1 MDLSSLEIF
10 RAVAHEAS
18 VTRAAQQLQRAQSN
32 VTTRIRQLEEDLG
45 VELFLRDGK
54 RMSLTERG
62 SEFLAYAEQLLALA
76 DEARQSMHPAEPGGR
91 LRLGSMEST
100 AASRLPA
107 LLASYHKACPRV
119 ALEVSTG
126 TSRALFDGVRAR
138 RLDCAL
144 VAAGPGWAGE
154 LDGSGLRGEP
164 LFREE
169 LLMILPAEHP
179 PVHDVAEVRGRL
191 RPWLHLPATGRRQP
205 GHAADGAGSRLLP
218 CDPRLRRRRRLCWR
232 AAALGAATAR
242 HTAAAQPAPCRS
254 RHLAGLARRLRDRR
268 LRTLA
273 RPAGPGRRL
282 SGQGRTQ
289 RPGSGPTPSH
299 QNNSEPRSCP

>member
-179 PVHDVAEVRGRL
+179 PVHDVAEVR
-191 RPWLHLPATGRRQP
+191 
-205 GHAADGAGSRLLP
+205 
-218 CDPRLRRRRRLCWR
+218 
-232 AAALGAATAR
+232 
-242 HTAAAQPAPCRS
+242 
-254 RHLAGLARRLRDRR
+254 

-273 RPAGPGRRL
+273 GFARGCTYRQLAEDSLGTPLTVQEVGSYHAILACVAAGACVGVLPHSVLQLLGTPPLRSLPLAEVDTWLVWREGYATAAFERWRGVL
-282 SGQGRTQ
+282 GQAGD
-289 RPGSGPTPSH
+289 
-299 QNNSEPRSCP
+299 

>member
-62 SEFLAYAEQLLALA
+62 SEFLAYTEQLLALA

-179 PVHDVAEVRGRL
+179 PVHDIAEV
-191 RPWLHLPATGRRQP
+191 
-205 GHAADGAGSRLLP
+205 
-218 CDPRLRRRRRLCWR
+218 
-232 AAALGAATAR
+232 
-242 HTAAAQPAPCRS
+242 
-254 RHLAGLARRLRDRR
+254 R

-273 RPAGPGRRL
+273 GFARGCTYRQLAEDSLGTPLTVQEVGSYHAILACVAAGACVGVL
-282 SGQGRTQ
+282 
-289 RPGSGPTPSH
+289 
-299 QNNSEPRSCP
+299 PRSVLQLLGTPPLRSLPLAEVDTWLVWREGYATAAFERWRGLLGQAGD

>member
-18 VTRAAQQLQRAQSN
+18 VTRAAQRLQRAQSN

-179 PVHDVAEVRGRL
+179 PVHDVAEVR
-191 RPWLHLPATGRRQP
+191 
-205 GHAADGAGSRLLP
+205 
-218 CDPRLRRRRRLCWR
+218 
-232 AAALGAATAR
+232 
-242 HTAAAQPAPCRS
+242 
-254 RHLAGLARRLRDRR
+254 

-273 RPAGPGRRL
+273 GFARGCTYRQLVEDSLGTPLTVQEVGSYHAILACVAAGACVGVL
-282 SGQGRTQ
+282 
-289 RPGSGPTPSH
+289 
-299 QNNSEPRSCP
+299 PRSVLQLLGTPPLRSLPLAEVDTWLVWREGYATAAFERWRGVLGQAGD

>member
-126 TSRALFDGVRAR
+126 TSRALFDGGRAR
-138 RLDCAL
+138 RLDGAL
-144 VAAGPGWAGE
+144 VAAGPGGAGE

-179 PVHDVAEVRGRL
+179 PVHDVAEVR
-191 RPWLHLPATGRRQP
+191 
-205 GHAADGAGSRLLP
+205 
-218 CDPRLRRRRRLCWR
+218 
-232 AAALGAATAR
+232 
-242 HTAAAQPAPCRS
+242 
-254 RHLAGLARRLRDRR
+254 

-273 RPAGPGRRL
+273 GFARGCTYRQLAEDSLGTPLTVQEVGSYHAILACVAAGACVGVL
-282 SGQGRTQ
+282 
-289 RPGSGPTPSH
+289 
-299 QNNSEPRSCP
+299 PRSVLQLLGTPPLRSLPLAEVDTWLVWREGYATAAFERWRGVLGQAGD

>member
-126 TSRALFDGVRAR
+126 TSRALFDGGRAR

-179 PVHDVAEVRGRL
+179 PVHDVAEVR
-191 RPWLHLPATGRRQP
+191 
-205 GHAADGAGSRLLP
+205 
-218 CDPRLRRRRRLCWR
+218 
-232 AAALGAATAR
+232 
-242 HTAAAQPAPCRS
+242 
-254 RHLAGLARRLRDRR
+254 

-273 RPAGPGRRL
+273 GFARGCTYRQLAEDSLGTPLTVQEVGSYHAILACVAAGACVGVL
-282 SGQGRTQ
+282 
-289 RPGSGPTPSH
+289 
-299 QNNSEPRSCP
+299 PRSVLQLLGTPPLRSLPLAEVDTWLVWREGYATAAFERWRGVLGQAGD

>member
-169 LLMILPAEHP
+169 LLLILPAEHP
-179 PVHDVAEVRGRL
+179 PVHDVAEVR
-191 RPWLHLPATGRRQP
+191 
-205 GHAADGAGSRLLP
+205 
-218 CDPRLRRRRRLCWR
+218 
-232 AAALGAATAR
+232 
-242 HTAAAQPAPCRS
+242 
-254 RHLAGLARRLRDRR
+254 

-273 RPAGPGRRL
+273 GFARGCTYRQLAEDSLGTPLTVQEVGSYHAILACVAAGACVGVL
-282 SGQGRTQ
+282 
-289 RPGSGPTPSH
+289 
-299 QNNSEPRSCP
+299 PRSVLQLLGTPPLRSLPLAEVDTWLVWREGYATAAFERWRGVLGQAGD

>member
-18 VTRAAQQLQRAQSN
+18 VTRAAQRLQRAQSN

-126 TSRALFDGVRAR
+126 TSRALLDGVRAR

-144 VAAGPGWAGE
+144 VAAGPDWAGE

-179 PVHDVAEVRGRL
+179 PVHDVAEVR
-191 RPWLHLPATGRRQP
+191 
-205 GHAADGAGSRLLP
+205 
-218 CDPRLRRRRRLCWR
+218 
-232 AAALGAATAR
+232 
-242 HTAAAQPAPCRS
+242 
-254 RHLAGLARRLRDRR
+254 

-273 RPAGPGRRL
+273 GFARGCTYRQLAEDSLGTPLTVQEVGSYHAILACVAAGACVGVL
-282 SGQGRTQ
+282 
-289 RPGSGPTPSH
+289 
-299 QNNSEPRSCP
+299 PRSVLQLLGTPPLRSLPLAEVDTWLVWREGYATAAFERWRGVLGQAGD

>member
-119 ALEVSTG
+119 ALEVSTS

-179 PVHDVAEVRGRL
+179 PVHDVAEVR
-191 RPWLHLPATGRRQP
+191 
-205 GHAADGAGSRLLP
+205 
-218 CDPRLRRRRRLCWR
+218 
-232 AAALGAATAR
+232 
-242 HTAAAQPAPCRS
+242 
-254 RHLAGLARRLRDRR
+254 

-273 RPAGPGRRL
+273 GFARGCTYRQLAEDSLGTPLTVQEVGSYHAILACVAAGACVGVL
-282 SGQGRTQ
+282 
-289 RPGSGPTPSH
+289 
-299 QNNSEPRSCP
+299 PRSVLQLLGTPPLRSLPLAEVDTWLVWREGYATAAFERWRGVLGQAGD

>member
-18 VTRAAQQLQRAQSN
+18 VTRAAQRLQRAQSN

-154 LDGSGLRGEP
+154 LDGSGLRGKP

-179 PVHDVAEVRGRL
+179 PVHDVAEVR
-191 RPWLHLPATGRRQP
+191 
-205 GHAADGAGSRLLP
+205 
-218 CDPRLRRRRRLCWR
+218 
-232 AAALGAATAR
+232 
-242 HTAAAQPAPCRS
+242 
-254 RHLAGLARRLRDRR
+254 

-273 RPAGPGRRL
+273 GFARGCTYRQLAEDSLGTPLTVQEVGSYHAILACVAAGACVGVL
-282 SGQGRTQ
+282 
-289 RPGSGPTPSH
+289 
-299 QNNSEPRSCP
+299 PRSVLQLLGTPPLRSLPLAEVDTWLVWREGYATAAFERWRGVLGQAGD

>member
-10 RAVAHEAS
+10 RAVAREAS

-179 PVHDVAEVRGRL
+179 PVHDVAEVR
-191 RPWLHLPATGRRQP
+191 
-205 GHAADGAGSRLLP
+205 
-218 CDPRLRRRRRLCWR
+218 
-232 AAALGAATAR
+232 
-242 HTAAAQPAPCRS
+242 
-254 RHLAGLARRLRDRR
+254 

-273 RPAGPGRRL
+273 GFARGCTYRQLAEDSLGTPLTVQEVGSYHAILACVAAGACVGVL
-282 SGQGRTQ
+282 
-289 RPGSGPTPSH
+289 
-299 QNNSEPRSCP
+299 PRSVLQLLGTPPLRSLPLAEVDTWLVWREGYATAAFERWRGLLGQAGD

>member
-76 DEARQSMHPAEPGGR
+76 DEARQSRHPAEPGGR

-179 PVHDVAEVRGRL
+179 PVHDVAEVR
-191 RPWLHLPATGRRQP
+191 
-205 GHAADGAGSRLLP
+205 
-218 CDPRLRRRRRLCWR
+218 
-232 AAALGAATAR
+232 
-242 HTAAAQPAPCRS
+242 
-254 RHLAGLARRLRDRR
+254 

-273 RPAGPGRRL
+273 GFARGCTYRQLAEDSLGTPLTVQEVGSYHAILACVAAGACVGVL
-282 SGQGRTQ
+282 
-289 RPGSGPTPSH
+289 
-299 QNNSEPRSCP
+299 PRSVLQLLGTPPLRSLPLTEVDTWLVWREGYATAAFERWRGLLGQAGD

>member
-144 VAAGPGWAGE
+144 VAAGPGWAGA

-179 PVHDVAEVRGRL
+179 PVHDVAEVR
-191 RPWLHLPATGRRQP
+191 
-205 GHAADGAGSRLLP
+205 
-218 CDPRLRRRRRLCWR
+218 
-232 AAALGAATAR
+232 
-242 HTAAAQPAPCRS
+242 
-254 RHLAGLARRLRDRR
+254 

-273 RPAGPGRRL
+273 GFARGCTYRQLAEDSLGTPLTVQEVGSYHAILACVAAGACVGVL
-282 SGQGRTQ
+282 
-289 RPGSGPTPSH
+289 
-299 QNNSEPRSCP
+299 PRSVLQLLGTPPLRSLPLAEVDTWLVWREGYATAAFERWRGVLGQAGD

>member
-154 LDGSGLRGEP
+154 LDGRGLRGEP

-179 PVHDVAEVRGRL
+179 PVHDVAEVR
-191 RPWLHLPATGRRQP
+191 
-205 GHAADGAGSRLLP
+205 
-218 CDPRLRRRRRLCWR
+218 
-232 AAALGAATAR
+232 
-242 HTAAAQPAPCRS
+242 
-254 RHLAGLARRLRDRR
+254 

-273 RPAGPGRRL
+273 GFARGCTYRQLAEDSLGTPLTVQEVGSYHAILACVAAGACVGVL
-282 SGQGRTQ
+282 
-289 RPGSGPTPSH
+289 
-299 QNNSEPRSCP
+299 PRSVLQLLGTPPLRSLPLAEVDTWLVWREGYATAAFERWRGVLGQAGD

>member
-138 RLDCAL
+138 RLDCAR

-179 PVHDVAEVRGRL
+179 PVHDVAEVR
-191 RPWLHLPATGRRQP
+191 
-205 GHAADGAGSRLLP
+205 
-218 CDPRLRRRRRLCWR
+218 
-232 AAALGAATAR
+232 
-242 HTAAAQPAPCRS
+242 
-254 RHLAGLARRLRDRR
+254 

-273 RPAGPGRRL
+273 GFARGCTYRQLAEDSLGTPLTVQEVGSYHAILACVAAGACVGVL
-282 SGQGRTQ
+282 
-289 RPGSGPTPSH
+289 
-299 QNNSEPRSCP
+299 PRSVLQLLGTPPLRSLPLAEVDTWLVWREGYATAAFERWRGVLGQAGG

>member
-126 TSRALFDGVRAR
+126 TSRVLFDGVRAR

-179 PVHDVAEVRGRL
+179 PVHDVAEVR
-191 RPWLHLPATGRRQP
+191 
-205 GHAADGAGSRLLP
+205 
-218 CDPRLRRRRRLCWR
+218 
-232 AAALGAATAR
+232 
-242 HTAAAQPAPCRS
+242 
-254 RHLAGLARRLRDRR
+254 

-273 RPAGPGRRL
+273 GFARGCTYRQLAEDSLGTPLTVQEVGSYHAILACVAAGACVGVL
-282 SGQGRTQ
+282 
-289 RPGSGPTPSH
+289 
-299 QNNSEPRSCP
+299 PRSVLQLLGTPPLRSLPLAEVDTWLVWREGYATAAFERWRGVLGQAGD

>member
-179 PVHDVAEVRGRL
+179 PVHDVAEVR
-191 RPWLHLPATGRRQP
+191 
-205 GHAADGAGSRLLP
+205 
-218 CDPRLRRRRRLCWR
+218 
-232 AAALGAATAR
+232 
-242 HTAAAQPAPCRS
+242 
-254 RHLAGLARRLRDRR
+254 

-273 RPAGPGRRL
+273 GFARGCTYRQLAEDSLGTLLTVQEVGSYHAILACVAAGACVGVL
-282 SGQGRTQ
+282 
-289 RPGSGPTPSH
+289 
-299 QNNSEPRSCP
+299 PRSVLQLLGTPPLRSLPLAEVDTWLVWREGYATAAFERWRGVLGQAGD

>member
-18 VTRAAQQLQRAQSN
+18 VTRAAQRLQRAQSN

-100 AASRLPA
+100 AANRLPA

-164 LFREE
+164 LFRED

-179 PVHDVAEVRGRL
+179 PVHDVAEVR
-191 RPWLHLPATGRRQP
+191 
-205 GHAADGAGSRLLP
+205 
-218 CDPRLRRRRRLCWR
+218 
-232 AAALGAATAR
+232 
-242 HTAAAQPAPCRS
+242 
-254 RHLAGLARRLRDRR
+254 

-273 RPAGPGRRL
+273 GFARGCTYRQLAEDSLGTPLTVQEVGSYHAILACVAAGACVGVL
-282 SGQGRTQ
+282 
-289 RPGSGPTPSH
+289 
-299 QNNSEPRSCP
+299 PRSVLQLLGTPPLRSLPLAEVDTWLVWREGYATAAFERWRGVLGQAGD

>member
-1 MDLSSLEIF
+1 MNLSSLEIF

-154 LDGSGLRGEP
+154 LDGGGLRGEP

-179 PVHDVAEVRGRL
+179 PVHDVAEVR
-191 RPWLHLPATGRRQP
+191 
-205 GHAADGAGSRLLP
+205 
-218 CDPRLRRRRRLCWR
+218 
-232 AAALGAATAR
+232 
-242 HTAAAQPAPCRS
+242 
-254 RHLAGLARRLRDRR
+254 

-273 RPAGPGRRL
+273 GFARGCTYRQLAEDSLGTPLTVQEVGSYHAILACVAAGACVGVL
-282 SGQGRTQ
+282 
-289 RPGSGPTPSH
+289 
-299 QNNSEPRSCP
+299 PRSVLQLLGTPPLRSLPLAEVDTWLVWREGYATAAFERWRGVLGQAGD

>member
-76 DEARQSMHPAEPGGR
+76 DEARQSMHPAKPGGR

-126 TSRALFDGVRAR
+126 TSRALLDGVRAR

-179 PVHDVAEVRGRL
+179 PVHDVAEVR
-191 RPWLHLPATGRRQP
+191 
-205 GHAADGAGSRLLP
+205 
-218 CDPRLRRRRRLCWR
+218 
-232 AAALGAATAR
+232 
-242 HTAAAQPAPCRS
+242 
-254 RHLAGLARRLRDRR
+254 

-273 RPAGPGRRL
+273 GFARGCTYRQLAEDSLGTPLTAQEVGSYHAILACVAAGACVGVL
-282 SGQGRTQ
+282 
-289 RPGSGPTPSH
+289 
-299 QNNSEPRSCP
+299 PRSVLQLLGTPPLRSLPLAEVDTWLVWREGYATAAFERWRGVLGQAGD

>member
-154 LDGSGLRGEP
+154 IDGSGLRGEP

-179 PVHDVAEVRGRL
+179 PVHDVAEVR
-191 RPWLHLPATGRRQP
+191 
-205 GHAADGAGSRLLP
+205 
-218 CDPRLRRRRRLCWR
+218 
-232 AAALGAATAR
+232 
-242 HTAAAQPAPCRS
+242 
-254 RHLAGLARRLRDRR
+254 

-273 RPAGPGRRL
+273 GFARGCTYRQLAEDSLGTPLTVQEVGSYHAILACVAAGACVGVL
-282 SGQGRTQ
+282 
-289 RPGSGPTPSH
+289 
-299 QNNSEPRSCP
+299 PRSVLQLLGTPPLRSLPLAEVDTWLVWREGYATAAFERWRGLLGQAGD

>member
-126 TSRALFDGVRAR
+126 TSRALFDGGRAR

-179 PVHDVAEVRGRL
+179 PVHDVAEVR
-191 RPWLHLPATGRRQP
+191 
-205 GHAADGAGSRLLP
+205 
-218 CDPRLRRRRRLCWR
+218 
-232 AAALGAATAR
+232 
-242 HTAAAQPAPCRS
+242 
-254 RHLAGLARRLRDRR
+254 

-273 RPAGPGRRL
+273 GFARGCTYRQLAEDSLGTPLTVQEVGSYHAILACVAAGACVGVL
-282 SGQGRTQ
+282 
-289 RPGSGPTPSH
+289 
-299 QNNSEPRSCP
+299 PRSVLQLLGTPPLRSLPLAEVDTWLVWREGYATAAFERWRGVLGQAGG

>member
-62 SEFLAYAEQLLALA
+62 SKFLAYAEQLLALA

-179 PVHDVAEVRGRL
+179 PVHDVAEVR
-191 RPWLHLPATGRRQP
+191 
-205 GHAADGAGSRLLP
+205 
-218 CDPRLRRRRRLCWR
+218 
-232 AAALGAATAR
+232 
-242 HTAAAQPAPCRS
+242 
-254 RHLAGLARRLRDRR
+254 

-273 RPAGPGRRL
+273 GFARGCTYRQLAEDSLGTPLTVQEVGSYHAILACVAAGACVGVL
-282 SGQGRTQ
+282 
-289 RPGSGPTPSH
+289 
-299 QNNSEPRSCP
+299 PRSVLQLLGTPPLRSLPLAEVDTWLVWREGYATAAFERWRGLLGQAGD

>member
-1 MDLSSLEIF
+1 SLEIF

-179 PVHDVAEVRGRL
+179 PVHDVAEVR
-191 RPWLHLPATGRRQP
+191 
-205 GHAADGAGSRLLP
+205 
-218 CDPRLRRRRRLCWR
+218 
-232 AAALGAATAR
+232 
-242 HTAAAQPAPCRS
+242 
-254 RHLAGLARRLRDRR
+254 

-273 RPAGPGRRL
+273 GFARGCTYRQLAEDSLGTPLTVQEVGSYHAILACVAAGACVGVL
-282 SGQGRTQ
+282 
-289 RPGSGPTPSH
+289 
-299 QNNSEPRSCP
+299 PRSVLQLLGTPPLRSLPLAEVDTWLVWREGYATAAFERWRGVLGQAGG

>member
-76 DEARQSMHPAEPGGR
+76 DEARQSMHPAKPGGR

-126 TSRALFDGVRAR
+126 TSRALLDRVRAR

-179 PVHDVAEVRGRL
+179 PVHDVAEVR
-191 RPWLHLPATGRRQP
+191 
-205 GHAADGAGSRLLP
+205 
-218 CDPRLRRRRRLCWR
+218 
-232 AAALGAATAR
+232 
-242 HTAAAQPAPCRS
+242 
-254 RHLAGLARRLRDRR
+254 

-273 RPAGPGRRL
+273 GFARGCTYRQLAEDSLGTPLTVQEVGSYHAILACVAAGACVGVL
-282 SGQGRTQ
+282 
-289 RPGSGPTPSH
+289 
-299 QNNSEPRSCP
+299 PRSVLQLLGTPPLRSLPLAEVDTWLVWREGYATAAFERWRGVLGQAGD

>member
-179 PVHDVAEVRGRL
+179 PVHDVAEVR
-191 RPWLHLPATGRRQP
+191 
-205 GHAADGAGSRLLP
+205 
-218 CDPRLRRRRRLCWR
+218 
-232 AAALGAATAR
+232 
-242 HTAAAQPAPCRS
+242 
-254 RHLAGLARRLRDRR
+254 

-273 RPAGPGRRL
+273 GFARGCTYRQLAEDSLGTPLTVQEVGSYHAILACVAAGACVGVL
-282 SGQGRTQ
+282 
-289 RPGSGPTPSH
+289 
-299 QNNSEPRSCP
+299 PRSVLQLLGTPPLRSLPLAEVDTWLVWREGYATAAFEHWRGLL

>member
-10 RAVAHEAS
+10 RSVAREAS

-164 LFREE
+164 LFRED
-169 LLMILPAEHP
+169 LLMILPVEHP
-179 PVHDVAEVRGRL
+179 PVHDVAEVR
-191 RPWLHLPATGRRQP
+191 
-205 GHAADGAGSRLLP
+205 
-218 CDPRLRRRRRLCWR
+218 
-232 AAALGAATAR
+232 
-242 HTAAAQPAPCRS
+242 
-254 RHLAGLARRLRDRR
+254 

-273 RPAGPGRRL
+273 GFARGCTYRQLAEDSLGTPLTVQEVGSYHAILACVAAGACVGVL
-282 SGQGRTQ
+282 
-289 RPGSGPTPSH
+289 
-299 QNNSEPRSCP
+299 PRSVLQLLGTPPLRSLPLAEVDTWLVWREGYATAAFERWRGVLGQAGG

>member
-126 TSRALFDGVRAR
+126 TSRALLDGGRAR
-138 RLDCAL
+138 RLAGAR
-144 VAAGPGWAGE
+144 VPPGPGWAGE

-169 LLMILPAEHP
+169 LLMILPTEHP
-179 PVHDVAEVRGRL
+179 PVHDVAEVR
-191 RPWLHLPATGRRQP
+191 
-205 GHAADGAGSRLLP
+205 
-218 CDPRLRRRRRLCWR
+218 
-232 AAALGAATAR
+232 
-242 HTAAAQPAPCRS
+242 
-254 RHLAGLARRLRDRR
+254 

-273 RPAGPGRRL
+273 GFARGCTYRQLAEDSLGTPLTVQEVGSYHAILACVAAGACVGVL
-282 SGQGRTQ
+282 
-289 RPGSGPTPSH
+289 
-299 QNNSEPRSCP
+299 PRSVLQLLGTPPLRSLPLAEVDTWLVWREGYATAAFERWRGVLGQAGG

>member
-107 LLASYHKACPRV
+107 LQASYHKACPRV

-179 PVHDVAEVRGRL
+179 PVHDVAEVR
-191 RPWLHLPATGRRQP
+191 
-205 GHAADGAGSRLLP
+205 
-218 CDPRLRRRRRLCWR
+218 
-232 AAALGAATAR
+232 
-242 HTAAAQPAPCRS
+242 
-254 RHLAGLARRLRDRR
+254 

-273 RPAGPGRRL
+273 GFARGCTYRQLAEDSLGTPLTVQEVGSYHAILACVAAGACVGVL
-282 SGQGRTQ
+282 
-289 RPGSGPTPSH
+289 
-299 QNNSEPRSCP
+299 PRSVLQLLGTPPLRSLPLAEVDTWLVWREGYATAAFERWRGVLGQAGG

>member
-1 MDLSSLEIF
+1 M
-10 RAVAHEAS
+10 
-18 VTRAAQQLQRAQSN
+18 
-32 VTTRIRQLEEDLG
+32 
-45 VELFLRDGK
+45 
-54 RMSLTERG
+54 
-62 SEFLAYAEQLLALA
+62 
-76 DEARQSMHPAEPGGR
+76 PGGR

-164 LFREE
+164 LFRED

-179 PVHDVAEVRGRL
+179 PVHDVAEVR
-191 RPWLHLPATGRRQP
+191 
-205 GHAADGAGSRLLP
+205 
-218 CDPRLRRRRRLCWR
+218 
-232 AAALGAATAR
+232 
-242 HTAAAQPAPCRS
+242 
-254 RHLAGLARRLRDRR
+254 

-273 RPAGPGRRL
+273 GFARGCTYRQLAEDSLGTPLTVQEVGSYHAILACVAAGACVGVL
-282 SGQGRTQ
+282 
-289 RPGSGPTPSH
+289 
-299 QNNSEPRSCP
+299 PRSVLQLLGTPPLRSLPLAEVDTWLVWREGYATAAFERWRGVLGQAGG

>member
-126 TSRALFDGVRAR
+126 TSRALFDGGRAR
-138 RLDCAL
+138 RLDCAR

-179 PVHDVAEVRGRL
+179 PVHDVAEVR
-191 RPWLHLPATGRRQP
+191 
-205 GHAADGAGSRLLP
+205 
-218 CDPRLRRRRRLCWR
+218 
-232 AAALGAATAR
+232 
-242 HTAAAQPAPCRS
+242 
-254 RHLAGLARRLRDRR
+254 

-273 RPAGPGRRL
+273 GFARGCTYRQLAEDSLGTPLTVQEVGSYHAILACVAAGACVGVL
-282 SGQGRTQ
+282 
-289 RPGSGPTPSH
+289 
-299 QNNSEPRSCP
+299 PRSVLQLLGTPPLRSLPLAEVDTWLVWREGYATAAFERWRGVLGQAGD

>member
-164 LFREE
+164 LFREK

-179 PVHDVAEVRGRL
+179 PVHDVAEVR
-191 RPWLHLPATGRRQP
+191 
-205 GHAADGAGSRLLP
+205 
-218 CDPRLRRRRRLCWR
+218 
-232 AAALGAATAR
+232 
-242 HTAAAQPAPCRS
+242 
-254 RHLAGLARRLRDRR
+254 

-273 RPAGPGRRL
+273 GFARGCTYRQLAEDSLGTPLTVQEVGSYHAILACVAAGACVGVL
-282 SGQGRTQ
+282 
-289 RPGSGPTPSH
+289 
-299 QNNSEPRSCP
+299 PRSVLQLLGTPPLRSLPLAEVDTWLVWREGYATAAFERWRGVLGQAGD

>member
-126 TSRALFDGVRAR
+126 TSRALFDGGRAR
-138 RLDCAL
+138 RLDCAR

-169 LLMILPAEHP
+169 LLMILPTEHP
-179 PVHDVAEVRGRL
+179 PVHDVAEVR
-191 RPWLHLPATGRRQP
+191 
-205 GHAADGAGSRLLP
+205 
-218 CDPRLRRRRRLCWR
+218 
-232 AAALGAATAR
+232 
-242 HTAAAQPAPCRS
+242 
-254 RHLAGLARRLRDRR
+254 

-273 RPAGPGRRL
+273 GFARGCTYRQLAEDSLGTPLTVQEVGSYHAILACVAAGACVGVL
-282 SGQGRTQ
+282 
-289 RPGSGPTPSH
+289 
-299 QNNSEPRSCP
+299 PRSVLQLLGTPPLRSLPLAEVDTWLVWREGYATAAFERWRGVLGQAGG

>member
-62 SEFLAYAEQLLALA
+62 SESLAYAEQLLALA
-76 DEARQSMHPAEPGGR
+76 DEARQSMHPAKPGGR

-126 TSRALFDGVRAR
+126 TSRALLDGVRAR

-164 LFREE
+164 
-169 LLMILPAEHP
+169 
-179 PVHDVAEVRGRL
+179 PVHDVAEVR
-191 RPWLHLPATGRRQP
+191 
-205 GHAADGAGSRLLP
+205 
-218 CDPRLRRRRRLCWR
+218 
-232 AAALGAATAR
+232 
-242 HTAAAQPAPCRS
+242 
-254 RHLAGLARRLRDRR
+254 

-273 RPAGPGRRL
+273 GFARGCTYRQLAEDSLGTPLTVQEVGSYHAILACVAAGACVGVL
-282 SGQGRTQ
+282 
-289 RPGSGPTPSH
+289 
-299 QNNSEPRSCP
+299 PRSVLQLLGTPTLRSLPLAEVDTWLVWREGYATAAFERWRGVLGQAGD

>member
-1 MDLSSLEIF
+1 MNLSSLEIF

-179 PVHDVAEVRGRL
+179 PVHDVAEVR
-191 RPWLHLPATGRRQP
+191 
-205 GHAADGAGSRLLP
+205 
-218 CDPRLRRRRRLCWR
+218 
-232 AAALGAATAR
+232 
-242 HTAAAQPAPCRS
+242 
-254 RHLAGLARRLRDRR
+254 

-273 RPAGPGRRL
+273 GFARGCTYRQLAEDSLGTPLTVQEVGSYHAILACVAAGACVGVL
-282 SGQGRTQ
+282 
-289 RPGSGPTPSH
+289 
-299 QNNSEPRSCP
+299 PRSVLQLLGTPPLRSLPLAEVDTWLVWREGYATAAFERWRGVLGQAGD

>member
-169 LLMILPAEHP
+169 LLMILPTEHP
-179 PVHDVAEVRGRL
+179 PVHDVAEVR
-191 RPWLHLPATGRRQP
+191 
-205 GHAADGAGSRLLP
+205 
-218 CDPRLRRRRRLCWR
+218 
-232 AAALGAATAR
+232 
-242 HTAAAQPAPCRS
+242 
-254 RHLAGLARRLRDRR
+254 

-273 RPAGPGRRL
+273 GFARGCTYRQLAEDSLGTPLTVQEVGSYHAILACVAAGACVGVL
-282 SGQGRTQ
+282 
-289 RPGSGPTPSH
+289 
-299 QNNSEPRSCP
+299 PRSVLQLLGTPPLRSLPLAEVDTWLVWREGYATAAFERWRGVLGQAGG

>member
-10 RAVAHEAS
+10 RAVAREAS

-107 LLASYHKACPRV
+107 LFEDSRV
-119 ALEVSTG
+119 HLG
-126 TSRALFDGVRAR
+126 ALFGLLALAAVWVLAQRSFLGFQVRVLGLDR
-138 RLDCAL
+138 R
-144 VAAGPGWAGE
+144 AAGFVG
-154 LDGSGLRGEP
+154 
-164 LFREE
+164 FREKRLVWFV
-169 LLMILPAEHP
+169 LLFS
-179 PVHDVAEVRGRL
+179 
-191 RPWLHLPATGRRQP
+191 
-205 GHAADGAGSRLLP
+205 GA
-218 CDPRLRRRRRLCWR
+218 
-232 AAALGAATAR
+232 
-242 HTAAAQPAPCRS
+242 
-254 RHLAGLARRLRDRR
+254 LAGLAGVCEVAGPIGQLVPQVSPGYGYAAITVAFLGRLNPFGILCASLLMALLYLGGEAAQMSLNLPLALTGLFQGMMLFFLLACDVLILYRPRLHGRWRKRPALRDA
-268 LRTLA
+268 LA
-273 RPAGPGRRL
+273 
-282 SGQGRTQ
+282 
-289 RPGSGPTPSH
+289 
-299 QNNSEPRSCP
+299 

>member
-18 VTRAAQQLQRAQSN
+18 VTRAAQRLQRAQSN

-126 TSRALFDGVRAR
+126 TSRALLDGVRAR

-179 PVHDVAEVRGRL
+179 PVHDVAEVR
-191 RPWLHLPATGRRQP
+191 
-205 GHAADGAGSRLLP
+205 
-218 CDPRLRRRRRLCWR
+218 
-232 AAALGAATAR
+232 
-242 HTAAAQPAPCRS
+242 
-254 RHLAGLARRLRDRR
+254 

-273 RPAGPGRRL
+273 GFARGCTYRQLAEDSLGTPLTVQEVGSYHAILACVAAGACVGVL
-282 SGQGRTQ
+282 
-289 RPGSGPTPSH
+289 
-299 QNNSEPRSCP
+299 PRSVLQLLGTPPLRSLPLAEVDTWLVWREGYATAAFERWRGVLGQAGD

>member
-10 RAVAHEAS
+10 SAVAHEAS
-18 VTRAAQQLQRAQSN
+18 VTRAAQRLQRAQSN

-179 PVHDVAEVRGRL
+179 PVHDVAEVR
-191 RPWLHLPATGRRQP
+191 
-205 GHAADGAGSRLLP
+205 
-218 CDPRLRRRRRLCWR
+218 
-232 AAALGAATAR
+232 
-242 HTAAAQPAPCRS
+242 
-254 RHLAGLARRLRDRR
+254 

-273 RPAGPGRRL
+273 GFARGCTYRQLAEDSLGTPLTVQEVGSYHAILACVAAGACVGVL
-282 SGQGRTQ
+282 
-289 RPGSGPTPSH
+289 
-299 QNNSEPRSCP
+299 PRSVLQLLGTPPLRSLPLAEVDTWLVWREGYATAAFERWRGVLGQAGD

>member
-179 PVHDVAEVRGRL
+179 PVHDVAEVR
-191 RPWLHLPATGRRQP
+191 
-205 GHAADGAGSRLLP
+205 
-218 CDPRLRRRRRLCWR
+218 
-232 AAALGAATAR
+232 
-242 HTAAAQPAPCRS
+242 
-254 RHLAGLARRLRDRR
+254 

-273 RPAGPGRRL
+273 GFARGCTYRQLAEDSLGTPL
-282 SGQGRTQ
+282 TVQEV
-289 RPGSGPTPSH
+289 GSYHAILACVAASACVGVL
-299 QNNSEPRSCP
+299 PRSVLQLLGTPPLRSLPLAEVDTWLVWREGYATAAFERWRGVLGQAGD

>member
-1 MDLSSLEIF
+1 SSLEIF

-179 PVHDVAEVRGRL
+179 PVHDVAEVR
-191 RPWLHLPATGRRQP
+191 
-205 GHAADGAGSRLLP
+205 
-218 CDPRLRRRRRLCWR
+218 
-232 AAALGAATAR
+232 
-242 HTAAAQPAPCRS
+242 
-254 RHLAGLARRLRDRR
+254 

-273 RPAGPGRRL
+273 GFARGCTYRQLAEDSLGTPLTVQEVGSYHAILACVAAGACVGVL
-282 SGQGRTQ
+282 
-289 RPGSGPTPSH
+289 
-299 QNNSEPRSCP
+299 PRSVLQLLGTPPLRSLPLTEVDTWLVWREGYATAAFERWRGLLGQAGD